1 MPSASSRPRDGVT
14 ANRALWGN
22 AHYRKLLGAR
32 TISNIG
38 NGIMPIALAFGV
50 LDLPGAT
57 PTSLSIVLAAQ
68 AVPLVIML
76 PVGGVVADRLGRAR
90 VIAVTDI
97 VLSAFVFTTAALFI
111 TGSAT
116 IPLLAGLSFVMG
128 ILNGLWWPAM
138 SGLVPD
144 VMGDDEQLQSAN
156 AYISVASNGG
166 LIAGNAIGG
175 LLVAAFGSGIAIAI
189 DATTFLVAG
198 LLVLTFRSVSTAH
211 DSGESML
218 GDLVHGWRVFTSFT
232 WVWVVTLSFSFIVM
246 VLRGAEEVMG
256 PVLALQEYG
265 GPAGWALVL
274 ACMSAGLLVGAVTG
288 SRIRVQRPIMFGM
301 LISLA
306 LPAWLVCLAFALPL
320 PVVAVGAFAWGIAI
334 ELFMVLWFTALQT
347 HVPRESLSRVS
358 AYDAMGSLMFGP
370 IGLALAG
377 PLIAAIGLQAGFL
390 IAAGIAVVA
399 ILASLLSSSVRGLR
413 SSSSPRP
420 EPAA

>member
-1 MPSASSRPRDGVT
+1 MSAT
-14 ANRALWGN
+14 RALWAN
-22 AHYRKLLGAR
+22 PHYRKLLGAR

-76 PVGGVVADRLGRAR
+76 PIGGVVADRLGRAR

-97 VLSAFVFTTAALFI
+97 VLSAFVFAAAALFL
-111 TGSAT
+111 TGTAT
-116 IPLLAGLSFVMG
+116 VPLLAVLSFVMG
-128 ILNGLWWPAM
+128 LLNGLWWPAM

-144 VMGDDEQLQSAN
+144 VMKDDEQFQSAN
-156 AYISVASNGG
+156 AFISVASNGG

-198 LLVLTFRSVSTAH
+198 LLVLSFRHVSSPH
-211 DSGESML
+211 DSGESMM

-232 WVWVVTLSFSFIVM
+232 WVWVVTLAFSFVVM

-265 GPAGWALVL
+265 GPVGWAIVL
-274 ACMSAGLLVGAVTG
+274 ASMSAGLLVGAVAG
-288 SRIRVQRPIMFGM
+288 SRIRIQHPIRFGM
-301 LISLA
+301 LVSLV

-320 PVVAVGAFAWGIAI
+320 PVVAAGAFVWGVAI

-347 HVPRESLSRVS
+347 HIPREALSRVN

-377 PLIAAIGLQAGFL
+377 PLVAAVGLQAAFL
-390 IAAGIAVVA
+390 GAALVAATAIVAALFSRAVWTLRTTTRV
-399 ILASLLSSSVRGLR
+399 VR
-413 SSSSPRP
+413 
-420 EPAA
+420 